1 MTLNSMTGFARA
13 DGALG
18 ATSWHWEVRSV
29 NGRGLDV
36 RMRLPPGYEGFE
48 QRIRDAAAKVFA
60 RGSLMVTLVVKRQ
73 EGVSE
78 IRLNEVALA
87 QVLAA
92 AQRVRAIAG
101 GEPPRVDAL
110 LSIRGV
116 LEIVEAR
123 ESEQE
128 AEQRM
133 TAMFEAL
140 EAAFAG
146 VAASRAAEG
155 SRLAAILSDQ
165 LAQIEDLVSAI
176 AAAPA
181 RRPEIVR
188 QRLKEQVAR
197 VLEASSKLDEARLNQ
212 EAAMLATRLDIEEE
226 MKRLMVH
233 VQAARDLV
241 ASRGAVGRKL
251 DFLSQEFNREAN
263 TICSKAND
271 SETTGLGLRLKAV
284 IDQMREQIQNIE

>member
-36 RMRLPPGYEGFE
+36 RMRLPPGYEGLE
-48 QRIRDAAAKVFA
+48 QRIRDAAAKTFA

-92 AQRVRAIAG
+92 AERVRAIAG
-101 GEPPRVDAL
+101 GEPPRIDAL
-110 LSIRGV
+110 LSVRGV

-123 ESEQE
+123 EGEHE

-133 TAMFEAL
+133 AAMFENL
-140 EAAFAG
+140 DTAFAG

-155 SRLAAILSDQ
+155 SRLAAILNDQ

-181 RRPEIVR
+181 RRPEAVR
-188 QRLKEQVAR
+188 QRLKDQVAR

-212 EAAMLATRLDIEEE
+212 EAALLATRIDIEEE
-226 MKRLMVH
+226 VKRLMVH

-263 TICSKAND
+263 TVCSKAND